1 MCFETIF
8 FFLIRRNLEFNLA
21 AIKLCFIIQ
30 KKINSSAQFILQQ
43 LKQRTFLTGC
53 KRTVI
58 FFEWVELMMNL
69 SERTNQIMYGCPR
82 FWHNNQYFPGLLKFL
97 VIISSLLSFTTAL
110 ANISILFALPEVTS
124 VHPPSKPL
132 LRSLTMT
139 DFGSSLIAQPLAIT
153 MILSFSAFVAPAIF
167 SGVSLSKLTTISLD
181 RLLALLLGIRYRHVV
196 TFRRVRAVVFF
207 HHG

>member
-1 MCFETIF
+1 
-8 FFLIRRNLEFNLA
+8 
-21 AIKLCFIIQ
+21 
-30 KKINSSAQFILQQ
+30 
-43 LKQRTFLTGC
+43 
-53 KRTVI
+53 
-58 FFEWVELMMNL
+58 MMNL

-153 MILSFSAFVAPAIF
+153 MILSFSAFVASTIF

-207 HHG
+207 HHS

>member
-1 MCFETIF
+1 
-8 FFLIRRNLEFNLA
+8 
-21 AIKLCFIIQ
+21 
-30 KKINSSAQFILQQ
+30 
-43 LKQRTFLTGC
+43 
-53 KRTVI
+53 
-58 FFEWVELMMNL
+58 MMNL
-69 SERTNQIMYGCPR
+69 SEQTNQIMYCCPR

-110 ANISILFALPEVTS
+110 ANIWILFALPEVTS
-124 VHPPSKPL
+124 VHLPSKPL

-153 MILSFSAFVAPAIF
+153 MILSSLKGTGISVMLQFSAFIASTIF
-167 SGVSLSKLTTISLD
+167 SGVSLSQLTTISLD

>member
-1 MCFETIF
+1 
-8 FFLIRRNLEFNLA
+8 
-21 AIKLCFIIQ
+21 
-30 KKINSSAQFILQQ
+30 
-43 LKQRTFLTGC
+43 
-53 KRTVI
+53 
-58 FFEWVELMMNL
+58 MMNL

-82 FWHNNQYFPGLLKFL
+82 FWHNNQYFPGLLIFL
-97 VIISSLLSFTTAL
+97 VIISSLLSFTTTL

-153 MILSFSAFVAPAIF
+153 MILSFSAFVASTIF

-207 HHG
+207 HHS

>member
-1 MCFETIF
+1 
-8 FFLIRRNLEFNLA
+8 
-21 AIKLCFIIQ
+21 
-30 KKINSSAQFILQQ
+30 
-43 LKQRTFLTGC
+43 
-53 KRTVI
+53 
-58 FFEWVELMMNL
+58 MMNL

-110 ANISILFALPEVTS
+110 ANISILFALPEVAS

-132 LRSLTMT
+132 
-139 DFGSSLIAQPLAIT
+139 GSSLIAQPLAII
-153 MILSFSAFVAPAIF
+153 MILSSLKGTGISVMLQFSAFIASTIF
-167 SGVSLSKLTTISLD
+167 SGVSLSQLTTISLD

>member
-1 MCFETIF
+1 
-8 FFLIRRNLEFNLA
+8 
-21 AIKLCFIIQ
+21 
-30 KKINSSAQFILQQ
+30 
-43 LKQRTFLTGC
+43 
-53 KRTVI
+53 
-58 FFEWVELMMNL
+58 MMNL

-82 FWHNNQYFPGLLKFL
+82 FWHNNQYFPGLLIFL
-97 VIISSLLSFTTAL
+97 VIISSLLSFTTTL
-110 ANISILFALPEVTS
+110 ANILILFALPEVTS

-153 MILSFSAFVAPAIF
+153 MILSFSAFVASTIF

-207 HHG
+207 HHS

>member
-1 MCFETIF
+1 
-8 FFLIRRNLEFNLA
+8 
-21 AIKLCFIIQ
+21 
-30 KKINSSAQFILQQ
+30 
-43 LKQRTFLTGC
+43 
-53 KRTVI
+53 
-58 FFEWVELMMNL
+58 MMNL

-110 ANISILFALPEVTS
+110 ANILILFALPEVTS

-153 MILSFSAFVAPAIF
+153 MILSFSAFVASTIF

-181 RLLALLLGIRYRHVV
+181 RLLALFLGIRYRHVV

>member
-1 MCFETIF
+1 
-8 FFLIRRNLEFNLA
+8 
-21 AIKLCFIIQ
+21 
-30 KKINSSAQFILQQ
+30 
-43 LKQRTFLTGC
+43 
-53 KRTVI
+53 
-58 FFEWVELMMNL
+58 MMNL

-153 MILSFSAFVAPAIF
+153 MILSFSAFVASTIF

-181 RLLALLLGIRYRHVV
+181 RLLALFLGIRYRHVV

>member
-1 MCFETIF
+1 
-8 FFLIRRNLEFNLA
+8 
-21 AIKLCFIIQ
+21 
-30 KKINSSAQFILQQ
+30 
-43 LKQRTFLTGC
+43 
-53 KRTVI
+53 
-58 FFEWVELMMNL
+58 MNL

-97 VIISSLLSFTTAL
+97 VIIFSLLSFTTAL
-110 ANISILFALPEVTS
+110 ASISILFALPEVAS

-132 LRSLTMT
+132 
-139 DFGSSLIAQPLAIT
+139 GSSLIAQPLAIT
-153 MILSFSAFVAPAIF
+153 MILSFSAFVASTIF

-181 RLLALLLGIRYRHVV
+181 RLLALFLGIRYRHVV